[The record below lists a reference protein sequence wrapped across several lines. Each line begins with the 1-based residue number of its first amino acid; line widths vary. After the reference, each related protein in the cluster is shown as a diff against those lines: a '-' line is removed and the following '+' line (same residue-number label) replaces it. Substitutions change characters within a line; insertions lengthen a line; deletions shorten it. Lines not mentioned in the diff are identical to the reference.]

1 MKSFFPLALALVGM
15 ALGATSLRAEDW
27 KTVDG
32 KTYQEVQVV
41 KAEPDAV
48 TILHHDGGARIVMEN
63 LPPDLQ
69 KRFNYDPDK
78 ARDAREARQ
87 AHEQAEQQLAQAQQ
101 MAQAA
106 IDAQNTP
113 GAPSAPA
120 TTAAEATPSANSGHA
135 SIGDLTAS
143 IHDLDDDACEP
154 GHSSMESLVA
164 ASHSLESA
172 PDSHHVS
179 MFAIG
184 GAL

>member
-69 KRFNYDPDK
+69 K